1 MEDVRIKDGIVI
13 PKEELEITASRA
25 GGPGGQHVNKSNTR
39 ITVRWNVR
47 NTYALTEMQKQRV
60 EDKFASVITDDGDII
75 IHSASSRSQLQN
87 KEDALKRL
95 ADKVRKALYV
105 PKKRMKTRVSKAKK
119 EVRLQAKAHRSQVKK
134 MRGNVRGE

>member
-105 PKKRMKTRVSKAKK
+105 PKK
-119 EVRLQAKAHRSQVKK
+119 E
-134 MRGNVRGE
+134 

>member
-1 MEDVRIKDGIVI
+1 MEDVPVKNGIVI

-47 NTYALTEMQKQRV
+47 NSYVLTELQKQRL
-60 EDKFASVITDDGDII
+60 EDKLASVITDDGDII

-119 EVRLQAKAHRSQVKK
+119 EVRLQAKARRSQVKR